1 MDGVAL
7 GRCGEIAATVDDMG
21 AQASAAWESSLSS
34 PSYMMSLPL
43 LSHFPSSHLPLS
55 TLSPPSLPPF
65 FPSISS
71 TQTWSIDP
79 CLQQQPPAALPQTN
93 LGWSHVSEGCGEG
106 GGVFCDPFTSFPR
119 NPGLVYSRGTRP
131 LAEVPTTPRRFQTL
145 SVLPPF
151 LLHPHQ
157 LILPHS
163 SHFLPFP
170 LPPSLPLALS
180 PSLSPHLPA
189 SSYHM
194 SLRLPSKISR
204 FVSPSQSAFS

>member
-1 MDGVAL
+1 LLLSHGGNWVSRASRPQRNAKLAGALPPPPMDGVAL
-7 GRCGEIAATVDDMG
+7 GRYREIAATVDDMG

-131 LAEVPTTPRRFQTL
+131 LAEVPTTPRRFAASPCL
-145 SVLPPF
+145 LHF
-151 LLHPHQ
+151 LLTF
-157 LILPHS
+157 LPHRTTCLS
-163 SHFLPFP
+163 A
-170 LPPSLPLALS
+170 SL
-180 PSLSPHLPA
+180 
-189 SSYHM
+189 
-194 SLRLPSKISR
+194 
-204 FVSPSQSAFS
+204 